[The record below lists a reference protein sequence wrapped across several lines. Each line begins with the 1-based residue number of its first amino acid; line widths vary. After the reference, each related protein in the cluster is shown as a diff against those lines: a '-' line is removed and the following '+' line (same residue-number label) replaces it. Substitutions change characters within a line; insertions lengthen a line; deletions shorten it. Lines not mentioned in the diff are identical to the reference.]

1 MLYGK
6 VETVWPLPLPVEV
19 AGLLLELEPVE
30 ELPAGAAQV
39 VRLAPVWNGSAFAKS
54 VRTIDI
60 IITVDRMTAATIE
73 PVITM
78 ANCMS

>member
-1 MLYGK
+1 M
-6 VETVWPLPLPVEV
+6 
-19 AGLLLELEPVE
+19 
-30 ELPAGAAQV
+30 LPAGAAQV